1 MVGMK
6 DAFVDAKEV
15 CRILGIGTTK
25 AYAIIREY
33 NKELAEKGFLTI
45 RGRCPRRYFESKIY
59 GYADFY
65 NPAVDL
71 QKAAGMNAEEDG
83 NLAKE
88 KVPPA

>member
-1 MVGMK
+1 MAGMK

-15 CRILGIGTTK
+15 CRILGVGTTK

-33 NKELAEKGFLTI
+33 NKELAEQGFLTI

-65 NPAVDL
+65 NPAMDL
-71 QKAAGMNAEEDG
+71 QKAAGTDAEES
-83 NLAKE
+83 NCPAKE
-88 KVPPA
+88 KVPPV

>member
-15 CRILGIGTTK
+15 CRILGVGTTK

-65 NPAVDL
+65 NPAMDL
-71 QKAAGMNAEEDG
+71 EKAAGITAKEDSAG
-83 NLAKE
+83 TKE
-88 KVPPA
+88 KVTPV

>member
-15 CRILGIGTTK
+15 CRILGVGTTK

-33 NKELAEKGFLTI
+33 NKELAEQGFLTI

-65 NPAVDL
+65 NSAMDL
-71 QKAAGMNAEEDG
+71 QKAAGTVAEVG
-83 NLAKE
+83 GCPAKE
-88 KVPPA
+88 KVPPV

>member
-15 CRILGIGTTK
+15 CQILGVGTTK

-33 NKELAEKGFLTI
+33 NKELAEQGFLI
-45 RGRCPRRYFESKIY
+45 IWGRCPRRYFESKIY

-65 NPAVDL
+65 KPAMDL
-71 QKAAGMNAEEDG
+71 EKDDRIAAKEGSTG
-83 NLAKE
+83 RKE
-88 KVPPA
+88 KVPPV

>member
-15 CRILGIGTTK
+15 CRLLGIGTTK

-33 NKELAEKGFLTI
+33 NKELAGQGFLTI
-45 RGRCPRRYFESKIY
+45 RGRCPRKYFESKIY
-59 GYADFY
+59 GYADIY

-71 QKAAGMNAEEDG
+71 ERDVRITAKESNAGT
-83 NLAKE
+83 KE
-88 KVPPA
+88 KVPPV

>member
-15 CRILGIGTTK
+15 CRILGVGTTK

-33 NKELAEKGFLTI
+33 NKELARQGFLTI
-45 RGRCPRRYFESKIY
+45 RGRCPRKYFESKIC

-65 NPAVDL
+65 NPAMDL
-71 QKAAGMNAEEDG
+71 ERDAHITVKESNAGT
-83 NLAKE
+83 KE
-88 KVPPA
+88 KVPPI

>member
-15 CRILGIGTTK
+15 CQILGIGTTK

-65 NPAVDL
+65 NPALDL
-71 QKAAGMNAEEDG
+71 EKAAGITVRESG
-83 NLAKE
+83 IKTKE
-88 KVPPA
+88 KVPSV

>member
-15 CRILGIGTTK
+15 CQILGVGTTK

-33 NKELAEKGFLTI
+33 NKELAGQGFLTI

-59 GYADFY
+59 GYDDIY
-65 NPAVDL
+65 NPAMDL
-71 QKAAGMNAEEDG
+71 EKGTRISAKESNAGT
-83 NLAKE
+83 KE
-88 KVPPA
+88 KVPPV

>member
-15 CRILGIGTTK
+15 CRILGVGTTK

-33 NKELAEKGFLTI
+33 NKELAGQGFLTI
-45 RGRCPRRYFESKIY
+45 RGGCPRRDFESKIY

-65 NPAVDL
+65 NPAMDL
-71 QKAAGMNAEEDG
+71 EKDDQIAAKEGNAG
-83 NLAKE
+83 TKE
-88 KVPPA
+88 KVPPV